1 MDREDPSRREYVLR
15 ALAATEIAETCNEPR
30 LRASFFELAESWLDR
45 AEHFDDGLTVGS
57 SVH

>member
-1 MDREDPSRREYVLR
+1 MSRDNPSRQECVLR
-15 ALAATEIAETCNEPR
+15 ALTATEIAETCHEPR

-45 AEHFDDGLTVGS
+45 AEHLDDAWAPEA